1 MGGGGGDEGYEQRQ
15 RETEA
20 KKQRAREQLNVLF
33 GAGPVTSGSAGA
45 QGTAPAVAMP
55 TREAFTRPG
64 QKRFEGNDET
74 GINGSMFD
82 EGDTFFDQ
90 AGYDAAMGKAN
101 AGIEMGKSAEAN
113 RGARDSLY
121 QTVRDNA
128 FTAGKRRLDENQ
140 ADAARRLK
148 FELFATGQAG
158 GSGDIDQNALLKRT
172 YNSGLM
178 DLGAKADAAKA
189 QFRGDDENTRL
200 QLLQSIDAGMDEG
213 SALSSAAQR
222 MQVAADRASAD
233 ASGTALG
240 NVFDTAGLMYEQSQA
255 SRGRQAGQDW
265 WNTYSSGGRRG
276 GNNPTGVTT
285 RLPGE

>member
-20 KKQRAREQLNVLF
+20 KKQRARDQLNVLF
-33 GAGPVTSGSAGA
+33 GAGPVTSGSGGA
-45 QGTAPAVAMP
+45 DGSAPAVAMP

-64 QKRFEGNDET
+64 QKRFEGIDET
-74 GINGSMFD
+74 GVNGRLID

-90 AGYDAAMGKAN
+90 AGFDAALAKAN
-101 AGIEMGKSAEAN
+101 DATALGQTAQTN
-113 RGARDSLY
+113 RNSRDTLY

-128 FTAGKRRLDENQ
+128 FTAGKRRLDEDQ
-140 ADAARRLK
+140 TDAARRLK

-158 GSGDIDQNALLKRT
+158 GSGDIDQNAKLQRT
-172 YNSGLM
+172 YSQGLM

-222 MQVAADRASAD
+222 MQVAADRAAAD
-233 ASGTALG
+233 ANGVALG
-240 NVFDTAGLMYEQSQA
+240 NVFDSAGLMYEQSQA
-255 SRGRQAGQDW
+255 SKGRQAGQDW
-265 WNTYSSGGRRG
+265 WNTYGSPGRRG
-276 GNNPTGVTT
+276 GSNPTGVTT